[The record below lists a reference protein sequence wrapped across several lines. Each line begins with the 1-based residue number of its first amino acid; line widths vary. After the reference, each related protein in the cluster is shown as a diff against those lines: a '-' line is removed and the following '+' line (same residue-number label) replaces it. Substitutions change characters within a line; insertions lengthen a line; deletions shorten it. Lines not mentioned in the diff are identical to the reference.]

1 MFSKVKSLSK
11 RIWEWFQS
19 LKRWQQVLV
28 LVILLGAGLSSGGD
42 STETSTSNQVNQ
54 AQATQSPE
62 PEPEVTEEAT
72 AAPTPTATRT
82 PETPIEF
89 RFSALRDLGDMRKDL
104 SDARVGITQNGLGK
118 FYWNVAEVNKNMDQ
132 IDILEPREQYDQKCN
147 SKLEILKAAV
157 SALGEDDEELTIS
170 KAKAK
175 LDKVLNAIPALESI
189 AKSLAN

>member
-28 LVILLGAGLSSGGD
+28 VVILLVAGLSSGGD
-42 STETSTSNQVNQ
+42 STETSTSDQVNQ

-118 FYWNVAEVNKNMDQ
+118 FYWNVAEVNINLAQ
-132 IDILEPREQYDQKCN
+132 LEILEPREQYAQKWN

>member
-28 LVILLGAGLSSGGD
+28 VVILLGAGLSSGGD
-42 STETSTSNQVNQ
+42 STETSTSDQVNQ

-62 PEPEVTEEAT
+62 PEPEVMEEAT
-72 AAPTPTATRT
+72 ATPTPTATRT

-118 FYWNVAEVNKNMDQ
+118 FYWNVAEVNINLAQ
-132 IDILEPREQYDQKCN
+132 LEILEPREQYAQKWN

-157 SALGEDDEELTIS
+157 SALGEDDDELTIS